1 MTEPINRS
9 FRYSWETEPCSF
21 QLISFSW
28 EDITQAAK
36 NQMPYNL
43 LEVRRDFMSVLRTQ
57 LQEQKA
63 MKYLRYQSL

>member
-1 MTEPINRS
+1 
-9 FRYSWETEPCSF
+9 
-21 QLISFSW
+21 
-28 EDITQAAK
+28 
-36 NQMPYNL
+36 MPYNL